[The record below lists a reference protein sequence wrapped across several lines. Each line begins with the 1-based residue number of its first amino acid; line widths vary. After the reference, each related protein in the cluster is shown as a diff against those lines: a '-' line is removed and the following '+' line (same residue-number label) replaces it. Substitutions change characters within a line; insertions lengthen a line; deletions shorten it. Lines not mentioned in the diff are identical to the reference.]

1 MPKEVFALV
10 DRSGND
16 DHDAGHV
23 RALVLETIVWVGSCG
38 RHGEGS
44 SRSCRGRGEEWAA
57 HGRRANATGDLS
69 SCEVMAAKVAVERHD
84 RIGSDFNAS
93 RNVIQAAGAPESYAR
108 RRGTREVHEHSR
120 RAAIQGAE
128 AGAAITHGARALRAV
143 RACGAIA
150 LSTGSAAIDTR
161 FRSILHAVGTG
172 GCGAPHHGIA
182 IGAHAI
188 GIDHADLAVHAIG
201 RARAAAI
208 GIGLGAILEAVHA
221 GRSSAHHR
229 HRIAEAADA
238 IIAHRAGLPI
248 HAIGRAHAAAIG
260 IGFGAILE
268 AVHAGRS
275 SAHHRHRIAE
285 AADAIIAHRAGLPI
299 HAIGH
304 AGTAAIGIGFGAIL
318 ESVHARWRCAHV
330 RHRIAEAAHA
340 IIAHRAGLP
349 IHAIGHAGTAAIGIG
364 FGAILESV
372 HAAWRCAHVR
382 HWIAEA
388 AQTIAISGTDFPVG
402 TIPAR
407 RPAAIDIRLHAVFLR
422 VRTRGHR
429 AHHGRTNLAQTIAAH
444 HAHLAIGT
452 SAARSATID
461 VRFRAVFRHVAALCG
476 LTNMVLTNVRHA
488 ISASVAFDA
497 RSRSVTNL
505 AAAFHACKT
514 YSFWRIREHAIR
526 ALILRTRLVVG
537 HGVGIVIDC
546 HGVAVSVTHHLL
558 AIICSLSSRGRR
570 IDCDVHL
577 NTRTH
582 HAIDRG
588 TFASRRRAVIR
599 GRTNRTATHSACS
612 AHTAAHAAGT
622 ATCSAHSTHAGHA
635 ALTHAA
641 RSGHSAA
648 AR

>member
-1 MPKEVFALV
+1 M

-23 RALVLETIVWVGSCG
+23 RALVLETIIWVGSGG

-44 SRSCRGRGEEWAA
+44 AHSRRGRGEEWST
-57 HGRRANATGDLS
+57 HGRGADATDDLS
-69 SCEVMAAKVAVERHD
+69 SREVVEHEVAVEGDHG
-84 RIGSDFNAS
+84 IGFYLDTPG
-93 RNVIQAAGAPESYAR
+93 NVILAVGAAESHT
-108 RRGTREVHEHSR
+108 RRGHGREIHEHSR

-128 AGAAITHGARALRAV
+128 AGAAITHGACALRAV
-143 RACGAIA
+143 RAGRTIACEAGSTAINAGFRAILHAIGAAGRGAFHHRIA
-150 LSTGSAAIDTR
+150 IHARAVAIGHAVLVVHAIGTRGSAAINVR
-161 FRSILHAVGTG
+161 FAAVLRVVRASWRGAHHHAIAIHAGAVAIGHAV
-172 GCGAPHHGIA
+172 
-182 IGAHAI
+182 
-188 GIDHADLAVHAIG
+188 LSVHAIRTRG
-201 RARAAAI
+201 STAIDVRFVAVLRVVRASWRGAHHHAIAIRA
-208 GIGLGAILEAVHA
+208 GAI
-221 GRSSAHHR
+221 
-229 HRIAEAADA
+229 A
-238 IIAHRAGLPI
+238 IS
-248 HAIGRAHAAAIG
+248 HAA
-260 IGFGAILE
+260 
-268 AVHAGRS
+268 
-275 SAHHRHRIAE
+275 
-285 AADAIIAHRAGLPI
+285 LPI

-318 ESVHARWRCAHV
+318 EA
-330 RHRIAEAAHA
+330 
-340 IIAHRAGLP
+340 
-349 IHAIGHAGTAAIGIG
+349 
-364 FGAILESV
+364 V

-382 HWIAEA
+382 HWIAET
-388 AQTIAISGTDFPVG
+388 AQTIAISSTDFPVG
-402 TIPAR
+402 AIPAR

-452 SAARSATID
+452 SAARSAAID

-514 YSFWRIREHAIR
+514 HSFRRIREHAIG
-526 ALILRTRLVVG
+526 ALILRTRLVVA
-537 HGVGIVIDC
+537 HGVRIVIDR
-546 HGVAVSVTHHLL
+546 HGAAVSVTHHLL
-558 AIICSLSSRGRR
+558 AIICRLSSRGRR

-599 GRTNRTATHSACS
+599 GRTDRTATHSAHS
-612 AHTAAHAAGT
+612 TAHAAGT
-622 ATCSAHSTHAGHA
+622 ATCSAHAAGAAACSAHA
-635 ALTHAA
+635 AGTTTCSAHA
-641 RSGHSAA
+641 GHSAA
-648 AR
+648 ARRRRR